1 MRSRSGLWGY
11 SPLRELLVSEVYMG
25 IHAGGRD
32 SLLKSSSTI
41 IAPSYRR
48 ISIHGI
54 VRQSRLDSPRALVHS
69 CLLARTTA
77 YS

>member
-54 VRQSRLDSPRALVHS
+54 DYSLQ
-69 CLLARTTA
+69 LAHCRVCFVT
-77 YS
+77 